1 MLSVTVKDL
10 IELLEQQDSDAP
22 IVVLDCRT
30 NSVLWLDEFDGK
42 VVDEKD
48 GIVRLIGS

>member
-1 MLSVTVKDL
+1 MSITVKDL
-10 IELLEQQDSDAP
+10 INLLVEQNPDEPVALLDS
-22 IVVLDCRT
+22 RS
-30 NSVLWLDEFDGK
+30 NSILWLDDFDGE

>member
-10 IELLEQQDSDAP
+10 IELLEKQDLDAQ
-22 IVVLDCRT
+22 IVVLDSRT
-30 NSVLWLDEFDGK
+30 NSIMWLDEFDGK
-42 VVDEKD
+42 VVDVKD

>member
-1 MLSVTVKDL
+1 MLSVNVSDL
-10 IELLEQQDSDAP
+10 ITLLEQQDPDSP
-22 IVVLDCRT
+22 VVVLDSRT

-48 GIVRLIGS
+48 GIVRIMGS

>member
-10 IELLEQQDSDAP
+10 IELLEQQDPDAP
-22 IVVLDCRT
+22 IVVLDSRN
-30 NSVLWLDEFDGK
+30 NSILWLDEFDGE
-42 VVDEKD
+42 VIDEKD